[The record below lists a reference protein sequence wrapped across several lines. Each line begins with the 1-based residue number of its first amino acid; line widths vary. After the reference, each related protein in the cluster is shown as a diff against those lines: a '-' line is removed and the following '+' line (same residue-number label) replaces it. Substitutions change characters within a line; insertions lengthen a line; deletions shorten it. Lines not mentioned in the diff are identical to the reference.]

1 MGSERNAFDG
11 SPSPF
16 ASSLKL
22 WALFCLPFGFSKIQN
37 DLIDVFNVIKKL

>member
-22 WALFCLPFGFSKIQN
+22 WADLVYLLVFLEIQGDLFFFSCSEN
-37 DLIDVFNVIKKL
+37 RN